1 MKPSYKGFEAKQNTG
16 NYITLPPVGAYE
28 AEIQAVRF
36 TPKNEDE
43 NIFRDTIELMIE
55 ITEGEY
61 ANRYHEVYENQKE
74 RFGDSIKYK
83 GIFKLYPPVE
93 GEESYDWRKSV
104 FEGNLWAVS
113 ESNGKNADGS
123 YKYNWDWDE
132 KKLKG
137 KKVGINVREYLY
149 TYNGKERS
157 TTEIGRFET
166 IQDVRDG
173 KCRTLKPRDK
183 RKDKDESD
191 EEASTDG
198 SGFTDVSSEVSVPW

>member
-1 MKPSYKGFEAKQNTG
+1 MSADDTNRSESGGPEEMKPSYKGFDAKQNTG

-36 TPKNEDE
+36 TPKNEAE

-123 YKYNWDWDE
+123 YSLRFPTWCSNIRID
-132 KKLKG
+132 KL
-137 KKVGINVREYLY
+137 
-149 TYNGKERS
+149 
-157 TTEIGRFET
+157 
-166 IQDVRDG
+166 
-173 KCRTLKPRDK
+173 
-183 RKDKDESD
+183 
-191 EEASTDG
+191 EADY
-198 SGFTDVSSEVSVPW
+198 

>member
-16 NYITLPPVGAYE
+16 NYLTLPPVGAYE

-36 TPKNEDE
+36 TPKNEAE
-43 NIFRDTIELMIE
+43 NVFRDTIELMIE

-61 ANRYHEVYENQKE
+61 ANRYHEVYESQKE

-93 GEESYDWRKSV
+93 GEDQFDWRQTV
-104 FEGNLWAVS
+104 FEGNLWCV
-113 ESNGKNADGS
+113 EQSNPN
-123 YKYNWDWDE
+123 YHWDWDE

-137 KKVGINVREYLY
+137 KKIGINVREYLY
-149 TYNGKERS
+149 NYNGKERK
-157 TTEIGRFET
+157 TTEIGKFET
-166 IQDVRDG
+166 IQDVRDC
-173 KCRTLKPRDK
+173 KFKEMKPRDK
-183 RKDKDESD
+183 RKNGDDA